1 MLSISD
7 GFPKFIFVFDNCILS
22 VLPPISSVSAARDC
36 MSDQQSCASSFL
48 PENCGSDQLGASS
61 SPSIANVCWFSYS
74 VVRGHS
80 AQVQSLI
87 NELSCSLQPQS
98 QYTEDIKWWPWLLP
112 KGGKRNDFSGSDGI
126 SVWCWLDWFPS
137 PTNAVM
143 GFSQMGRTVTC
154 FSARTSSSI
163 ESSSHLFL
171 GHVQAEIYIKSRA
184 WNTAW
189 TSSF

>member
-1 MLSISD
+1 M
-7 GFPKFIFVFDNCILS
+7 
-22 VLPPISSVSAARDC
+22 LPPISSVSAARDC

-74 VVRGHS
+74 VVSPFIRGAIFDQWLKLFSSTPVSIYWRH
-80 AQVQSLI
+80 QW
-87 NELSCSLQPQS
+87 C
-98 QYTEDIKWWPWLLP
+98 PWLLP

-154 FSARTSSSI
+154 FSARMSSSI

-171 GHVQAEIYIKSRA
+171 GHVQAEIYVKARA
-184 WNTAW
+184 WNAA
-189 TSSF
+189 